1 MVGSGI
7 KTLRESRNFTQEDL
21 ASKLGVSR
29 QAICMWEAGKREPK
43 TTMLKK
49 IAKIF
54 DVTIDEIVQ
63 SMSISPNRGKG
74 IGEMK
79 GRIELATNFQLTA
92 PNAKKVLLTG
102 NFNSWDSKG
111 IPMKKDK
118 NGTWTLSLK
127 FAPGKYEYKY
137 IVDGQWWT
145 DPKNTKTVSNSLG
158 SLNSIKEVLV

>member
-74 IGEMK
+74 IGEMRE
-79 GRIELATNFQLTA
+79 RIEITTNFELAA
-92 PNAKKVLLTG
+92 PKAKKVLLTG
-102 NFNSWDSKG
+102 DFNSWDKNG
-111 IPMKKDK
+111 IPLKKER
-118 NGTWTLSLK
+118 NGTWKANLK
-127 FAPGKYEYKY
+127 LKPGNYQYKY
-137 IVDGQWWT
+137 IVDGQWWN
-145 DPKNTKTVSNSLG
+145 DPSNTKTVSNSYG